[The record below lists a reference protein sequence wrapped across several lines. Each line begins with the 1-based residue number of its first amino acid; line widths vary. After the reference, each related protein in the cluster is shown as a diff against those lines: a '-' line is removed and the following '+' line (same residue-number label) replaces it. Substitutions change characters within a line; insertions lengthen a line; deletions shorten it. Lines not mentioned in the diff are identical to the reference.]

1 MADEPE
7 QHEDDAP
14 KPKSGMM
21 TLVKALA
28 FVSII
33 ILLEIVAASMLIPDA
48 EATQAIAEDLAEA
61 KQADLEAVEEDD
73 EGETTEDDESS
84 PLGKMVEVHLDSHH
98 IRHTSAETGSSM
110 NVNFDLWATVLADD
124 AAEFDELYATNQQRI
139 NEQVTITIRGM
150 EVTDFSDPS
159 LDLIKRKILE
169 KTNRALGKPLL
180 HDALI
185 VDFSFVER

>member
-1 MADEPE
+1 
-7 QHEDDAP
+7 
-14 KPKSGMM
+14 M

-28 FVSII
+28 FVSIV

-48 EATQAIAEDLAEA
+48 DATQAIAEDLAEA
-61 KQADLEAVEEDD
+61 KQADLEAVEEL
-73 EGETTEDDESS
+73 EPGESADDESS

-110 NVNFDLWATVLADD
+110 TVNFDLWGTVLADD
-124 AAEFDELYATNQQRI
+124 AGEFDELYATNQQRI
-139 NEQVTITIRGM
+139 NEQVTITVRGM
-150 EVTDFSDPS
+150 EVTDFADPS

-180 HDALI
+180 NDALI